1 MLENIKIFCII
12 MRYEIEQMR
21 EELAI
26 LKENLFHSDDL
37 KNDLNL
43 VYKIKRLIIQIQT
56 DEATFHVRKVF

>member
-1 MLENIKIFCII
+1 
-12 MRYEIEQMR
+12 MRYKIEQMR

-43 VYKIKRLIIQIQT
+43 VYKIKRLIIEIST
-56 DEATFHVRKVF
+56 TEATFHVRKVF

>member
-1 MLENIKIFCII
+1 MQQKI
-12 MRYEIEQMR
+12 EEMR

-56 DEATFHVRKVF
+56 DEATWSVRKWTEI

>member
-1 MLENIKIFCII
+1 MRQKIEE
-12 MRYEIEQMR
+12 MK

-43 VYKIKRLIIQIQT
+43 VYKIKRLIIEIT
-56 DEATFHVRKVF
+56 TTEATFHVRKWTEI